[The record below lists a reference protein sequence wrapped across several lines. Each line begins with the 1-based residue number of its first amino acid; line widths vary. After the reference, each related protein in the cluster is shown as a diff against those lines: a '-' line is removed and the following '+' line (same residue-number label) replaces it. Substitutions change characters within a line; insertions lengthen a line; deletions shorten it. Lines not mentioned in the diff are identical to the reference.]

1 MSPSTE
7 PPDPG
12 LPDPVQVASWFGAG
26 AGLLSLAFPFF
37 DGLVLAL
44 AALLLSGALRRRP
57 GATGPRWAGWPH
69 PRLVATALAGG
80 WAIFLLAPAAVAPFR
95 GLALGIAG
103 LSLGWAAHRAARPAG
118 DRP

>member
-1 MSPSTE
+1 MSPTPE
-7 PPDPG
+7 PPDPA
-12 LPDPVQVASWFGAG
+12 LPDPVRVASAFGAG

-44 AALLLSGALRRRP
+44 AALLLAGALRRRP
-57 GATGPRWAGWPH
+57 GASGPGWAGWSH
-69 PRLVATALAGG
+69 PRLVAAVLAGG

-95 GLALGIAG
+95 GLALGLAG
-103 LSLGWAAHRAARPAG
+103 LSVGWAARRSAGPPG